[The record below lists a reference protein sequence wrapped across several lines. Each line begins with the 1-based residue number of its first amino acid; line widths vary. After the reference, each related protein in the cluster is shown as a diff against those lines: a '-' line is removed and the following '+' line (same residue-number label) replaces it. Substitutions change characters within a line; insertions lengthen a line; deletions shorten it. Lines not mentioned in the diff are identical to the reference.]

1 MKTSYYGHLEIIKL
15 LLQNGANINDEVRDG
30 SKMKE
35 KESRKEGR

>member
-1 MKTSYYGHLEIIKL
+1 MNASYNSNLEVIKL

-35 KESRKEGR
+35 KERRKEGR